1 MTNWS
6 YEIKCQNYDTKS
18 NKIVKSMT
26 LVNYEIIH
34 YVINLNYDIK
44 SKLTN
49 WSNEIKSKI
58 KINML
63 NQILTVKIL
72 TSSDI
77 KSHLLLP

>member
-1 MTNWS
+1 M
-6 YEIKCQNYDTKS
+6 
-18 NKIVKSMT
+18 IVKSMT
-26 LVNYEIIH
+26 LDNYEIIH
-34 YVINLNYDIK
+34 YVLNLNYDIK

-63 NQILTVKIL
+63 NQILTVKIW